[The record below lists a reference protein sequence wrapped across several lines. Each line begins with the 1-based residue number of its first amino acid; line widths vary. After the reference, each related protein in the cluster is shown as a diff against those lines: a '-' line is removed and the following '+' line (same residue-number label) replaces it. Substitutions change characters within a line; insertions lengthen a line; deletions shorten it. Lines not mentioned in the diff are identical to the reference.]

1 MRQLILI
8 LILINV
14 LTFTIIFDWLN
25 SKRLVAFLSV
35 GQGNAVLFKNK
46 KNVFLYDTGKYPSS
60 VLKELDRLLPF
71 YQRKIDVLIISHPD
85 KDHYFAS
92 LEILKR
98 YKVRL
103 IILNGFSST
112 EAQYQQLLS
121 LAKSKQ
127 IPIVYVKRG
136 DTIIDN
142 HFAFYVLSPNK
153 KFKKDNDNSIVL
165 KVVGKNSY
173 FLSGD
178 IEKEAIK
185 DLVNCCSRYLLADFF
200 LVPHHGSR
208 YSLDEN
214 FYSAIKPKI
223 AVIQTGSNFY
233 GHPHKETLATLSKY
247 TKRIWRTDFEKTLVA
262 NED

>member
-8 LILINV
+8 LILINL
-14 LTFTIIFDWLN
+14 LTFSIIFDWLS
-25 SKRLVAFLSV
+25 SKKLVAFLSI
-35 GQGNAVLFKNK
+35 GQGNAVLFKD
-46 KNVFLYDTGKYPSS
+46 KNNIFLYDTGKYPSL

-98 YKVRL
+98 YRVRT
-103 IILNGFSST
+103 IILNGFNST
-112 EAQYQQLLS
+112 ETQYQELLS
-121 LAKSKQ
+121 LARNKQ

-136 DTIIDN
+136 ATIIDN
-142 HFAFYVLSPNK
+142 HFVFYVLNPSK

-165 KVVGKNSY
+165 KAIGKNSY
-173 FLSGD
+173 LLTGD

-185 DLVNCCSRYLLADFF
+185 DLINCCSRYLLADFF

-208 YSLDEN
+208 YSLDED
-214 FYSAIKPKI
+214 FYFLVKPKV

-233 GHPHKETLATLSKY
+233 GHPHKETLTALVKY
-247 TKRIWRTDFEKTLVA
+247 AKKTWRTDFEQTLIA